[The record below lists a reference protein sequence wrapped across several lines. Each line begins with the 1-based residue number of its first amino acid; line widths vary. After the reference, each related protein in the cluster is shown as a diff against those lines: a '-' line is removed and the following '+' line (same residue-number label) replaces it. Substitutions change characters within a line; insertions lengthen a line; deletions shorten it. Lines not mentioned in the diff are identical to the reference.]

1 MILTKLAIK
10 KFRAQANLPQPQQIS
25 SHAFILPIFK
35 LTKKNQKWKK
45 NIINNFSVLL
55 QIVKVLVTFSSYG
68 LWHTSILG
76 HK

>member
-45 NIINNFSVLL
+45 I
-55 QIVKVLVTFSSYG
+55 
-68 LWHTSILG
+68 
-76 HK
+76 